1 MFALLSK
8 KKKQTL
14 SNIVGVDVEWVIEV
28 LQIISCQWG
37 SWVFELYLLEFYVWK
52 FCKQFC
58 YQIIANLNKKITLS
72 ICLSDYKC

>member
-52 FCKQFC
+52 FC
-58 YQIIANLNKKITLS
+58 
-72 ICLSDYKC
+72 